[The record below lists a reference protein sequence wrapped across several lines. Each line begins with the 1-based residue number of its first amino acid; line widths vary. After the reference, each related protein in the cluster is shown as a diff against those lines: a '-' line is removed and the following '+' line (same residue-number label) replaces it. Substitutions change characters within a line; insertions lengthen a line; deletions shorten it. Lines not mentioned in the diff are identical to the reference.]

1 MHVVE
6 LRAKE
11 TSWGGTE
18 GEEQARPH
26 TVGISAD
33 SEVPRWGGDR
43 QKDDGA
49 DAGGACAHV

>member
-26 TVGISAD
+26 SVGISAD
-33 SEVPRWGGDR
+33 S
-43 QKDDGA
+43 
-49 DAGGACAHV
+49 